1 MPHLLPSC
9 VTSPLRI
16 TPRRTAPYHTS
27 VMAAAQADAALRTQ
41 LAQVPYCTALTLSSP
56 SSPLA
61 SSSASRGRLRSAAR
75 QSVCVLLSRQAQA
88 DATAISLCLCS
99 SLDSLHGRIS
109 PHLTS
114 PSLHLHH
121 TSSHPYISS
130 LHHLAVRG
138 ECRRARGRR
147 RRGKRRRRSARGLA
161 ECS

>member
-88 DATAISLCLCS
+88 DATAVSLRLCS
-99 SLDSLHGRIS
+99 SLDTLHGRIS

-114 PSLHLHH
+114 PSLHCTAPHLF
-121 TSSHPYISS
+121 TFFPQ
-130 LHHLAVRG
+130 HLASPRCSWRMQARAG
-138 ECRRARGRR
+138 EATARQEA
-147 RRGKRRRRSARGLA
+147 KTVCA
-161 ECS
+161 